1 MNNPKFFDLKSLG
14 MSEDKQIFDWRAY
27 WHIFKRRKFLIF
39 ISGILGG
46 LAGLFIILSVVRKYE
61 STTSILVEG
70 SKLMTKEVRKVIPG
84 VTANNEIAALTR
96 YATSTACIVGLIN
109 TLGLTRNAEIHKTAL
124 DLNKQFPDR
133 TLKEIED
140 LLFIDDIRKRIAV
153 TSKGRDIV
161 QISALDEDPETA
173 YLMAKTLSQVFIQE
187 SQKRQLGSIRGA
199 REFSEE
205 QLAIYKD
212 KLQKSQENLK
222 KFQEGLL
229 QNQMDDAAHD
239 PKVLNRLKTE
249 ISTIEIN
256 IQSKKNR
263 LRQLGKKLPANTLP
277 RLQKTH
283 LNVAMEND
291 LFAKSRELAI
301 NLKTFNWNSPQI
313 LRINNDINRLRNQ
326 IRDSY
331 RKQLRAAPNRVP
343 TYQIEPILEQKMTQ
357 LDIRILQTQR
367 DELQKLSGIL
377 ETSIAKSPAQNITLQ
392 NLQQEVEQNRQIY
405 LNFLNQ
411 ARGTQIEE
419 EVQRKD
425 AEFRLQIMEPAKKPL
440 YPKGLGRN
448 IILLLSIF
456 GGLGVGVGIVIGLEF
471 IDQSVKDVH
480 EVEKEFHLPVWGVIP
495 NLDEFRISTWK
506 REGMIYILLVF
517 ATAIAATLIV
527 IIKKGNLL

>member
-1 MNNPKFFDLKSLG
+1 MNNPKFFDLKNLG
-14 MSEDKQIFDWRAY
+14 LSEDKQIFDWRVY
-27 WHIFKRRKFLIF
+27 WHVFKRRKFLIF
-39 ISGILGG
+39 ISGIIGG
-46 LAGLFIILSVVRKYE
+46 LVGLFIVLSVVRKYE

-70 SKLMTKEVRKVIPG
+70 SKLMTREVRKVIPG
-84 VTANNEIAALTR
+84 VTANNEIGALTR

-109 TLGLTRNAEIHKTAL
+109 TLGLTRNAEIHKTAREL
-124 DLNKQFPDR
+124 KKQFPDR
-133 TLKEIED
+133 TLKEIEN

-161 QISALDEDPETA
+161 EISALDENPETA

-187 SQKRQLGSIRGA
+187 SQKRQLGSIRGV

-212 KLQKSQENLK
+212 KLQKSEQKLRQFK
-222 KFQEGLL
+222 EGLL
-229 QNQMDDAAHD
+229 QNQMDDSTLD
-239 PKVLNRLKTE
+239 PNVLNRLKTE

-256 IQSKKNR
+256 IKSKENR
-263 LRQLGKKLPANTLP
+263 LQQLSKRLPVNTLP
-277 RLQKTH
+277 KIQKNH
-283 LNVAMEND
+283 LIIASENS
-291 LFAKSRELAI
+291 LLTKSRDLAI

-313 LRINNDINRLRNQ
+313 LKINNDINRLRNQ

-331 RKQLRAAPNRVP
+331 RNKLRTSPNRVAA
-343 TYQIEPILEQKMTQ
+343 YQIEAILEQKMTQ
-357 LDIRILQTQR
+357 LDIKILQTQR
-367 DELQKLSGIL
+367 DELQKLSDLL
-377 ETSIAKSPAQNITLQ
+377 ETNIAKGPAQDLTLQ
-392 NLQQEVEQNRQIY
+392 NLRQEVEQNRQIY

-440 YPKGLGRN
+440 YPQGLGRK
-448 IILLLSIF
+448 IILLLSLL
-456 GGLGVGVGIVIGLEF
+456 GGLGTGVGIVVGLEF

-495 NLDEFRISTWK
+495 NLDEFRVSTWK
-506 REGMIYILLVF
+506 REGMIYILLLF